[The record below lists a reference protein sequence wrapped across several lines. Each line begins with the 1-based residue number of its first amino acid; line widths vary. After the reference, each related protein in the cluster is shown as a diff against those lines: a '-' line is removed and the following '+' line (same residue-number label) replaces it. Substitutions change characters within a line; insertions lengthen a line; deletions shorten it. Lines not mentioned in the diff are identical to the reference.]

1 MNVDG
6 EQTLVLNRSTRGELY
21 GKGCLLFLN
30 RHPILVYCALLLAA
44 RAIII
49 MAKRNKT
56 VRRTQATRLIL
67 AFLVYSLVGASEA
80 ASAGWLDK
88 LKELVPSNDEKQQS
102 LSSDDISGGLK
113 EALRVGTEKVVSNL
127 GAPDG
132 FNLDP
137 QIHIPLPKNL
147 GRVKKVLGKLGMDS
161 MLTDLETRL
170 NRAAEIAT
178 PRAKQLFITAI
189 NDMTLDDAM
198 AIYKGPE
205 DSATQYFKSRMSG
218 PLAVTMKPIVDESL
232 ADVGAAK
239 SYDEVMARY
248 NSVPLV
254 PKVDANLGDYV
265 IEKGMHGIFF
275 YLAREE
281 AAIRQD
287 PSARTT
293 DLLRRV
299 FGK

>member
-1 MNVDG
+1 MQCNIFFFIANIWVFI
-6 EQTLVLNRSTRGELY
+6 VS
-21 GKGCLLFLN
+21 KLL
-30 RHPILVYCALLLAA
+30 PEPCILCPAFSCQSDHIL
-44 RAIII
+44 
-49 MAKRNKT
+49 AKRNET
-56 VRRTQATRLIL
+56 VRCTQATRLIL
-67 AFLVYSLVGASEA
+67 VFLACSLVGASES

-88 LKELVPSNDEKQQS
+88 LKELVPTDDEKQES
-102 LSSDDISGGLK
+102 LSSDDIGGGLK

-127 GAPDG
+127 GATDG

-137 QIHIPLPKNL
+137 QIHIPLPRSL
-147 GRVKKVLGKLGMDS
+147 GQVKKVLGKVGMDS

-178 PRAKQLFITAI
+178 PRAKQLFIGAI
-189 NDMTLDDAM
+189 NDMTLDDVM

-205 DSATQYFKSRMSG
+205 DAATQYFKSRMSG

-232 ADVGAAK
+232 ADVGAVK
-239 SYDEVMARY
+239 SYDEVMASY

-254 PKVDANLGDYV
+254 PKVDANLSDYV
-265 IEKGMHGIFF
+265 VEKGMDGIFF

-287 PSARTT
+287 PAARTT